1 MKYSRLLKLL
11 PLVLLAA
18 PAAAQNAAPPVQQP
32 APSAADDVTVTGA
45 REQAIAKF
53 VETRA
58 AATRFAGKIAR
69 WQARICPK
77 VYGIPD
83 NYAKFVTDK
92 LKEVAKT
99 AGAKTT
105 SDPACKV
112 NIQIVFTTSPQA
124 LMDNIRK
131 EHPTYLGYHDNSSQ
145 AEQMTQL
152 KRPVHAFYTTQTAD
166 YRGNRQIDKKRRM
179 GIGEVTFNS
188 APPVMDAGT
197 PSASPNASVGAIP
210 DSPTGFVTMNLSGAV
225 GMATSG
231 TRFLGDGIQAE
242 FNHIVIVVHTNKVTD
257 LEMGTLGDYIAMLA
271 LGQPE
276 RFDACQDLPSITNMM
291 IEPACAPATTVTAI
305 SPHDMAYLQGLYK
318 MNIAG
323 ALNVQKS
330 QIRHTMKQSAEGEAQ

>member
-1 MKYSRLLKLL
+1 MRRLA
-11 PLVLLAA
+11 PLFLSLFVAL
-18 PAAAQNAAPPVQQP
+18 PAAAQNAPAPSQQPVQQP
-32 APSAADDVTVTGA
+32 APANADDVTVTGA

-83 NYAKFVTDK
+83 NYAKFVTAK
-92 LKEVAKT
+92 LNEVAKE
-99 AGAKTT
+99 AGAKTNV
-105 SDPACKV
+105 DPACKI

-131 EHPTYLGYHDNSSQ
+131 EHPNYLGYHDNLAQ

-152 KRPVHAFYTTQTAD
+152 KRPVHAFYTTQTTD
-166 YRGNRQIDKKRRM
+166 YRGQTQIDTKRRN
-179 GIGEVTFNS
+179 GITLDLP
-188 APPVMDAGT
+188 APPQTSALPEGNAMIRMDLS
-197 PSASPNASVGAIP
+197 SASGAGSV
-210 DSPTGFVTMNLSGAV
+210 
-225 GMATSG
+225 SG

-242 FNHIVIVVHTNKVTD
+242 FNHIIVVVDTTKVTD

-271 LGQPE
+271 LSQPE
-276 RFDACQDLPSITNMM
+276 RFDTCQDLASITNLM
-291 IEPACAPATTVTAI
+291 ITPACAPATMVSQM
-305 SPHDMAYLQGLYK
+305 SPHDISYLQGLYK

-323 ALNVQKS
+323 SLRVQKS
-330 QIRHTMKQSAEGEAQ
+330 QITHQMKKVQEGEKP

>member
-1 MKYSRLLKLL
+1 MKPLAPLFLLLL
-11 PLVLLAA
+11 FIW
-18 PAAAQNAAPPVQQP
+18 PAAAQNVPAEPVPQPP
-32 APSAADDVTVTGA
+32 ASSADEVTVTGA
-45 REQAIAKF
+45 RERAIAKF

-92 LKEVAKT
+92 VKDVAKE
-99 AGAKTT
+99 AGAKTNV
-105 SDPACKV
+105 DPACKI
-112 NIQIVFTTSPQA
+112 NIQILFTTSPQA

-166 YRGNRQIDKKRRM
+166 YRGQRQIDTRKPRDTT
-179 GIGEVTFNS
+179 VTLPGMAIELPGAGVIS
-188 APPVMDAGT
+188 APMT
-197 PSASPNASVGAIP
+197 
-210 DSPTGFVTMNLSGAV
+210 TMNMSGASTV
-225 GMATSG
+225 SVSG

-242 FNHIVIVVHTNKVTD
+242 FNHIIIVVDTTKVAE

-271 LGQPE
+271 LSQPE
-276 RFDACQDLPSITNMM
+276 RFDACQDLASITNLM
-291 IEPACAPATTVTAI
+291 ITPACAPANTVAAI
-305 SPHDMAYLQGLYK
+305 SPHDLSYLQGLYK

-323 ALNVQKS
+323 SLNVQKS
-330 QIRHTMKQSAEGEAQ
+330 QITHQMKQAAEGDAP

>member
-1 MKYSRLLKLL
+1 MKPVALTVCLA
-11 PLVLLAA
+11 LLALPASAQQSPA
-18 PAAAQNAAPPVQQP
+18 PADN
-32 APSAADDVTVTGA
+32 VTVTGA
-45 REQAIAKF
+45 REAAIAKF

-69 WQARICPK
+69 WQSRICPMT
-77 VYGIPD
+77 YGIPPS
-83 NYAKFVTDK
+83 YAKFVTDK
-92 LKEVAKT
+92 LKEVAKA

-105 SDPACKV
+105 ADPACKV

-131 EHPTYLGYHDNSSQ
+131 EHPVYLGYHDNSTQ

-166 YRGNRQIDKKRRM
+166 YRGNRQIDTKRRI
-179 GIGEVTFNS
+179 GIGDVTFNS
-188 APPVMDAGT
+188 APPIASAGT
-197 PSASPNASVGAIP
+197 PGPDGSVGAIP
-210 DSPTGFVTMNLSGAV
+210 DNAAGMVTMNLSGAV

-242 FNHIVIVVHTNKVTD
+242 FNHIVIVVNTNKVIE

-291 IEPACAPATTVTAI
+291 IDPACPPATTVTAI
-305 SPHDMAYLQGLYK
+305 SPHDISYLQGLYK
-318 MNIAG
+318 MSIAG

-330 QIRHTMKQSAEGEAQ
+330 QIRYTMKQSAEGEAP

>member
-1 MKYSRLLKLL
+1 MRRLALL
-11 PLVLLAA
+11 FPLLVAL
-18 PAAAQNAAPPVQQP
+18 PAAAQNAPAPAPVQQP
-32 APSAADDVTVTGA
+32 APGAADDVTVTGA

-83 NYAKFVTDK
+83 NYAKFIVAK
-92 LKEVAKT
+92 LNEVAKE
-99 AGAKTT
+99 AGAKTNV
-105 SDPACKV
+105 DPACRV

-131 EHPTYLGYHDNSSQ
+131 EHPNRLGYHDSLAQ

-152 KRPVHAFYTTQTAD
+152 KRPVHAFYTTQTTD
-166 YRGNRQIDKKRRM
+166 YRGQTQIDTKRRN
-179 GIGEVTFNS
+179 GITLDMPTPPPQGQLAEGNS
-188 APPVMDAGT
+188 TIRMDL
-197 PSASPNASVGAIP
+197 SNASGAG
-210 DSPTGFVTMNLSGAV
+210 SV
-225 GMATSG
+225 SG

-242 FNHIVIVVHTNKVTD
+242 FNHIVIVVDTTKVTD

-271 LGQPE
+271 LSQPE
-276 RFDACQDLPSITNMM
+276 RFDACQDLASITNLM
-291 IEPACAPATTVTAI
+291 ITPACASANTVNQM
-305 SPHDMAYLQGLYK
+305 SPHDISYLQGLYN

-323 ALNVQKS
+323 SLRVQKS
-330 QIRHTMKQSAEGEAQ
+330 QITSKMKQVQEGQ